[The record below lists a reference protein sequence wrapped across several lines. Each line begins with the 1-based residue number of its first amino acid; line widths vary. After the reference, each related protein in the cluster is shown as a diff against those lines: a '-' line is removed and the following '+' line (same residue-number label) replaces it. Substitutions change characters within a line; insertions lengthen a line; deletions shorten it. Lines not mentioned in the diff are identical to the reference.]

1 MMMYNELSFGCMIYC
16 VTPFLLIQNHNIAI
30 DIMHY
35 QREPAFKSTFVR
47 LMGAHDSTFIPLVF
61 SFVILVNAVVD
72 SMASQNWDFMLMGL
86 YLPGVLYVF
95 NRLMDEKPS

>member
-1 MMMYNELSFGCMIYC
+1 MIYC

-30 DIMHY
+30 DIMNY
-35 QREPAFKSTFVR
+35 AREPTYKSTFVR
-47 LMGAHDSTFIPLVF
+47 LMGAHDSTFILLTF
-61 SFVILVNAVVD
+61 SVVILLNSAVD
-72 SMASQNWDFMLMGL
+72 SLATQNWDFLLMWL

>member
-1 MMMYNELSFGCMIYC
+1 
-16 VTPFLLIQNHNIAI
+16 
-30 DIMHY
+30 
-35 QREPAFKSTFVR
+35 
-47 LMGAHDSTFIPLVF
+47 MGAHDSTFILLVF

>member
-1 MMMYNELSFGCMIYC
+1 
-16 VTPFLLIQNHNIAI
+16 
-30 DIMHY
+30 
-35 QREPAFKSTFVR
+35 
-47 LMGAHDSTFIPLVF
+47 MGAHDSTFIPLVF